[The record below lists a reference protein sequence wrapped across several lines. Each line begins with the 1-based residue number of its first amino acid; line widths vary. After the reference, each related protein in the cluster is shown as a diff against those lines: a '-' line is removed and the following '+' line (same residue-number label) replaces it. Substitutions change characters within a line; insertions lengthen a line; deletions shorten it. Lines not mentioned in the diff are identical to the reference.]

1 LDCRHLKLQS
11 SFEAALKDTLSIGG
25 DTDTNAAI
33 VCGMMGA
40 LHGAAGIPEALKT
53 PVLAND
59 ERTAGR
65 PAFLVPS
72 QVPDLAD
79 RLYEL
84 GRKQSKRKGSLA
96 SFCCR

>member
-1 LDCRHLKLQS
+1 M
-11 SFEAALKDTLSIGG
+11 KDTLSIGG

-33 VCGMMGA
+33 VCAMMGA
-40 LHGAAGIPEALKT
+40 LHGASAIPEALKA

-59 ERTAGR
+59 EKSAGR

-72 QVPDLAD
+72 QVPDLAG

-84 GRKQSKRKGSLA
+84 GRK
-96 SFCCR
+96 